1 MGKNNECF
9 RIFEPVIFE
18 SKELLQVHEML
29 DKLLL
34 ETWRNAHIESF
45 SLVLVFR
52 IVLTTAEKLLF
63 FFFFRCA
70 LEIMCPLLRLCLYSL
85 ESSSSKQAE
94 LGFSWLTFG
103 KRTFVFAFSRS
114 CSSLFLTETLLLS
127 LSPNFLLFFLS
138 LAPFLSIF
146 SFFPV

>member
-45 SLVLVFR
+45 FLILVFG
-52 IVLTTAEKLLF
+52 ILLTTANKLIF
-63 FFFFRCA
+63 FFKMCFGDNVSSAPA
-70 LEIMCPLLRLCLYSL
+70 LP
-85 ESSSSKQAE
+85 
-94 LGFSWLTFG
+94 
-103 KRTFVFAFSRS
+103 
-114 CSSLFLTETLLLS
+114 LFLR
-127 LSPNFLLFFLS
+127 
-138 LAPFLSIF
+138 IF
-146 SFFPV
+146 QF